1 MTEYLSSENLTE
13 KAYDLSRVLSNTQ
26 STWPSSKLN
35 PVSTKSKVAYSNHS
49 TAVFQEQGN
58 FQGNYRERPLWGMF
72 GSFLQDDLVNVTVE
86 KLDNVLF
93 KTCALVFI
101 SINMCFDVFSWLSL
115 TTRIICTLWHV
126 LFVSV
131 LIRVPL
137 FLFLST
143 LYMAFF
149 LNVSKRF
156 LFVADLSE
164 QSSASRSKEQLP
176 SPSGTNL

>member
-1 MTEYLSSENLTE
+1 
-13 KAYDLSRVLSNTQ
+13 
-26 STWPSSKLN
+26 
-35 PVSTKSKVAYSNHS
+35 
-49 TAVFQEQGN
+49 
-58 FQGNYRERPLWGMF
+58 MF

-101 SINMCFDVFSWLSL
+101 SINMCFDVFFFPDYPLN
-115 TTRIICTLWHV
+115 TDTRIICTLWHV

-143 LYMAFF
+143 LYVAFF
-149 LNVSKRF
+149 LNVGKRF

-164 QSSASRSKEQLP
+164 QSSAGRSKEQLP